1 MFDCCEIYILIYGI
15 PGVDDLF
22 NRFGTFRQMLKLFL
36 QFDQCDFVLKL
47 GGGGGG
53 GWGVGG
59 GGSYL
64 RMEKKCHGCSQEP
77 SPWRRFFWAP
87 KTNVKMDGCESFV

>member
-47 GGGGGG
+47 GGGGGLIYEWKKNAMDAHRSRLLG
-53 GWGVGG
+53 D
-59 GGSYL
+59 GSFGHPRQML
-64 RMEKKCHGCSQEP
+64 K
-77 SPWRRFFWAP
+77 W
-87 KTNVKMDGCESFV
+87 MDVRVSCVI